1 MQKNEVYLDKVNK
14 NEDTYAWS
22 ELNCFYRAFA
32 IALNSVNDKYYD
44 LFLMYVA
51 AYVAYITNG
60 ERNLSFDADDN
71 VLKYYDMELKT
82 LFGTEIKKQD
92 FTSYKDMKK
101 RIFETLADNE
111 VIVIPCDLFYL
122 PYCKTYLEL
131 HKRHYLIIKGMN
143 RKKDIFYVLDN
154 MQNELGSS
162 TVYTDFMIKTE
173 NVYDMSSSFK
183 ACFDGSSSKKYFWS
197 IKIDECSYNE
207 QISEDYIRKL
217 CTKLTNYNLKNSYEY
232 ILINKMKQG
241 IFDID
246 IFEYMEYINIKK
258 LFFCSVLKHVQK
270 NYQATQNVTE
280 FGDRLNSYLKERE
293 EIKIL
298 FAATYQKRVCDDQ
311 KLEQSI
317 YNLLEKEKQILNK
330 LMTIIDNHEH
340 SHTQNSYSEFVIVNN
355 NNAAISRT
363 DEKFSILLEENKIYD
378 LWKNSNNGVQI
389 YKECCLTN
397 GYINVEL
404 VMDCLMGGSSHCGI
418 MLIMENGSR
427 VLFGSLGKLNI
438 AVHELSEN
446 PEYELFIEN
455 FPFEENLNLEIR
467 FNHDEYC
474 FLADGKKLCEL
485 KFENNIKYYGVF
497 AKTWEKCRC
506 KVDFKI
512 NESK

>member
-1 MQKNEVYLDKVNK
+1 MQRNEVYLDKVNK

-60 ERNLSFDADDN
+60 ERNLSFDASDN
-71 VLKYYDMELKT
+71 VLKYYDMELKP
-82 LFGTEIKKQD
+82 LFGAEIKKQD
-92 FTSYKDMKK
+92 FSSYKDMKK
-101 RIFETLADNE
+101 RIFEALADNE

-143 RKKDIFYVLDN
+143 WKKDIFYVLDN

-162 TVYTDFMIKTE
+162 TIYTDFMIKTE
-173 NVYDMSSSFK
+173 TVYDMGSSFK

-197 IKIDECSYNE
+197 VNTDECRYNE
-207 QISEDYIRKL
+207 QVSENYIRKL
-217 CTKLTNYNLKNSYEY
+217 CTRLTNYNINTSYEC
-232 ILINKMKQG
+232 ILMNRMKQG
-241 IFDID
+241 IFDAD

-270 NYQATQNVTE
+270 NYEAVQNVME
-280 FGDRLNSYLKERE
+280 FGSRLNSYLKERE

-298 FAATYQKRVCDDQ
+298 FAAAYQKRVCDDQ
-311 KLEQSI
+311 KLEQNI
-317 YNLLEKEKQILNK
+317 YNLLEKEKQILYK

-340 SHTQNSYSEFVIVNN
+340 TNIQNDDSEFVMVNN
-355 NNAAISRT
+355 NNAVISRT
-363 DEKFSILLEENKIYD
+363 DETFSVLLEEHKIYD

-389 YKECCLTN
+389 YKECSLKN
-397 GYINVEL
+397 GYINVDL
-404 VMDCLMGGSSHCGI
+404 AMDCLMGGSSQCGI

-446 PEYELFIEN
+446 PEYERFIEN
-455 FPFEENLNLEIR
+455 FPFEETLNLEIR
-467 FNHDEYC
+467 FQKEECC
-474 FLADGKKLCEL
+474 FLADGKQLCKL
-485 KFENNIKYYGVF
+485 KFESIIKYYGVF
-497 AKTWEKCRC
+497 AKTWEKCGC

-512 NESK
+512 NELK